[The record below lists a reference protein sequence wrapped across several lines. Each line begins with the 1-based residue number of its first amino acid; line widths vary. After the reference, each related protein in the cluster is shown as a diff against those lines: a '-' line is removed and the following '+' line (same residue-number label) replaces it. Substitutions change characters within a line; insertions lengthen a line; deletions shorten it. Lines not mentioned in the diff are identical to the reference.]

1 MKHWFQKGAAVL
13 TAALLMGQTVSASA
27 AAQPVR
33 QEESL
38 KIASLSDT
46 HYLSPTLIKD
56 TEDFTE
62 HLNSDRKM
70 FAESEAFLNALLDT
84 VKKDDPDVLLISG
97 DLTKDGER
105 EGHEALAGILERF
118 EEETGAQVYI
128 TPGNHDLNNSN
139 AMNFN
144 TDSGEAVPAGRTTPE
159 DYKRIY
165 ADLVYND
172 DSVIA
177 SFVPAEGKQGGSLS
191 YAARPKDGFTILS
204 IDSARYSADN
214 TDSGTDEH
222 ETSGN
227 VGPELEAWVV
237 EQIQAARQRGDT
249 VIGLQ
254 HHGMVPHFSMEPDL
268 LPMYLVN
275 DYERLAAVYADAGM
289 SYIFTGHMHAN
300 DIATVT
306 TEAGNTLYDIE
317 TGSVV
322 TYPSPARCVTFTR
335 TIENGTVKES
345 MDIRTYTGVGPVT
358 FTNPVTGEE
367 QTVEDITEYGKA
379 HGFSNDMLTT
389 TVNGFLHDYYAQI
402 AQAGGIRPVLVA
414 LVNSLMGESVQFR
427 NFDELISVGL
437 PKLLPSKEENGAV
450 YYDYSQSGMVIDTT
464 GSSFE
469 LQLLIPT
476 AGLLQ
481 TLNVLLDK
489 LDEEIRDP
497 AELDQTVTALTES
510 LTAIPVVPDGETPK
524 NLLDYAN
531 YIYQSHLGGEDS
543 TVQPEW
549 VKATAQKI
557 QNGELVDNVIDVLV
571 KNLSDLLN
579 QILDHLSVSETLGIT
594 GWNNNEGT
602 KDFVA
607 ADNRTPLLRP
617 YNQHGNTQTTLA
629 LIFGPLGADWP
640 TDADDTKV
648 FTVPSLD
655 YSLGSFL
662 DDFNGS
668 FAGRL
673 YSIDIHALLDEL
685 INGTPADPEEG
696 TPAEEGL
703 LTEEMRGQL
712 SGWLLGL
719 VTSMGTDSNY
729 PEDNHTT
736 IACQWKLLTDRTA
749 LDAAIAEAE
758 ALDLTPYTAETAQA
772 VTDALTAA
780 QALPLTATQGEMDNA
795 ADAIRKAISGLKE
808 IVTIDR
814 AALETAIAQA
824 QQLDL
829 SRYTAGTAQ
838 AVTNALTAAMALPE
852 TATQEEI
859 DAAAKALTDALSAL
873 EEKANGGTDA
883 PDDSRPQIPDNS
895 GTGNLEDGS
904 TDTPTEIPQTGEGV
918 AVYPLLLLILS
929 AGGLVLALRL
939 KKRVH

>member
-1 MKHWFQKGAAVL
+1 M
-13 TAALLMGQTVSASA
+13 
-27 AAQPVR
+27 
-33 QEESL
+33 
-38 KIASLSDT
+38 
-46 HYLSPTLIKD
+46 
-56 TEDFTE
+56 
-62 HLNSDRKM
+62 
-70 FAESEAFLNALLDT
+70 
-84 VKKDDPDVLLISG
+84 
-97 DLTKDGER
+97 
-105 EGHEALAGILERF
+105 
-118 EEETGAQVYI
+118 
-128 TPGNHDLNNSN
+128 
-139 AMNFN
+139 
-144 TDSGEAVPAGRTTPE
+144 
-159 DYKRIY
+159 
-165 ADLVYND
+165 
-172 DSVIA
+172 
-177 SFVPAEGKQGGSLS
+177 
-191 YAARPKDGFTILS
+191 
-204 IDSARYSADN
+204 
-214 TDSGTDEH
+214 
-222 ETSGN
+222 
-227 VGPELEAWVV
+227 
-237 EQIQAARQRGDT
+237 
-249 VIGLQ
+249 
-254 HHGMVPHFSMEPDL
+254 
-268 LPMYLVN
+268 
-275 DYERLAAVYADAGM
+275 
-289 SYIFTGHMHAN
+289 
-300 DIATVT
+300 
-306 TEAGNTLYDIE
+306 
-317 TGSVV
+317 
-322 TYPSPARCVTFTR
+322 
-335 TIENGTVKES
+335 
-345 MDIRTYTGVGPVT
+345 
-358 FTNPVTGEE
+358 
-367 QTVEDITEYGKA
+367 EDITEYGKA

-594 GWNNNEGT
+594 GWNNNEGA

-662 DDFNGS
+662 DDFNDS

-749 LDAAIAEAE
+749 LDAAIAEA
-758 ALDLTPYTAETAQA
+758 LDLTPYTAETAQA

-780 QALPLTATQGEMDNA
+780 QALPL
-795 ADAIRKAISGLKE
+795 
-808 IVTIDR
+808 
-814 AALETAIAQA
+814 
-824 QQLDL
+824 
-829 SRYTAGTAQ
+829 
-838 AVTNALTAAMALPE
+838 